1 MLTFVLG
8 IAISHVFAFLCSISE
23 ATLLSSRQSHVQSL
37 RNSRAG
43 KLIRGFKKRID
54 LPIAAIL
61 TINTLTHTIGAS
73 IAGASYSSLFDP
85 HRLWMFSLGF
95 SISILLFTEI
105 VPKTLGVA
113 YVQPLLLPVAYYV
126 RGLIFVLRP
135 FLYLTEMLSG
145 LLRRNQDTSATSIE
159 EIRLLA
165 VIGRTEGAL
174 SHRAA
179 DVIEGAIALSELSAY
194 DVMVPRNGI
203 AYLSAARTLEE
214 NLAIVRRTG
223 HSRLPF
229 VVENDLDSVE
239 GIVLVKDLLFALRAT
254 PDQVDWK
261 VLATPAL
268 VVPSSMALDRLLRT
282 FQEERRHLAIVVD
295 EYGGTQ
301 GIVTLEDVL
310 EEIVG
315 EIEDES
321 DRLDSHVVRRPDGSL
336 LCRGLAESRKVFEL
350 MGLDEEVFESVDVAT
365 LGGFM
370 AEQLG
375 RIPRTGD
382 VVNWQSHRFE
392 VLRAT
397 ARRAERVRIEY
408 RPESLPA
415 RGSVSNK
422 PPSALGRRPAN

>member
-1 MLTFVLG
+1 MLTFIVGLL
-8 IAISHVFAFLCSISE
+8 ITHFFSFFCSISE
-23 ATLLSSRQSHVQSL
+23 ATLLSARASHVQAM
-37 RNSRAG
+37 RNSSAG
-43 KLIRGFKKRID
+43 RLIRSFKARVD

-61 TINTLTHTIGAS
+61 TVNTLAHTIGAS

-85 HRLWMFSLGF
+85 GKLWIFSLAF

-113 YVQPLLLPVAYYV
+113 YVQGLLAPVAFYV

-145 LLRRNQDTSATSIE
+145 ALRRNHETPVTSIE

-165 VIGRTEGAL
+165 ALGRNEGAL
-174 SHRAA
+174 TRRMA
-179 DVIEGAIALSELSAY
+179 DVIEGAVALSELTAY

-203 AYLSAARTLEE
+203 VYLSASRTLEE

-223 HSRLPF
+223 HSRLPY
-229 VVENDLDSVE
+229 VAENDLDHVD
-239 GIVLVKDLLFALRAT
+239 GIVLVKDLLFALRAQ
-254 PDQVDWK
+254 DDDVDWK
-261 VLATPAL
+261 QLAQPAL
-268 VVPSSMALDRLLRT
+268 VVPAQMPLDGLLRT
-282 FQEERRHLAIVVD
+282 FQQERRHLAVVVD

-321 DRLDSHVVRRPDGSL
+321 DRIESHVVRRPDGSL
-336 LCRGLAESRKVFEL
+336 VCRGLAETRKVFEL
-350 MGLDEEVFESVDVAT
+350 LGIDEEALESAEGVT
-365 LGGFM
+365 LGGFL
-370 AEQLG
+370 ADQLG

-382 VVNWQSHRFE
+382 VVFWNEHRFE

-397 ARRAERVRIEY
+397 ARRAERIRVERHLDSG
-408 RPESLPA
+408 PS
-415 RGSVSNK
+415 RGSGAHRLPNSG
-422 PPSALGRRPAN
+422 GRRTPS